1 LNAGA
6 VAAASPFET
15 LSKAGDD
22 MSKPRVLVCDDSI
35 LMRRLVGDCLTSAG
49 WEVAAEAGDGQQAID
64 KYQVIR
70 PDAVTMDIV
79 MPGTDGLTALT
90 QILALDP
97 EAKVVV
103 ISALNQT
110 RLISE
115 AIRKGAQDFIA
126 KPFLPEQLQQT
137 LAACLPESTL
147 A

>member
-1 LNAGA
+1 
-6 VAAASPFET
+6 
-15 LSKAGDD
+15 

-35 LMRRLVGDCLTSAG
+35 LMRRMVGDCLASAG
-49 WEVAAEAGDGQQAID
+49 WEVAAEASDGQQAIE
-64 KYQVIR
+64 KYQQLR

-90 QILALDP
+90 QILAFDA

-110 RLISE
+110 RLVSE

-137 LAACLPESTL
+137 LAGCVPQGA
-147 A
+147 AG